1 MTITV
6 SGKRHPFPRPD
17 LAGIQRHREVITQ
30 CAGGQG
36 VGLLRTQLLTVL
48 DRVHRVEAA
57 VIRMLDGVRV
67 NLEDVDIEAY
77 QVVVQ
82 ALGREGR
89 TLTENLALVSY
100 QEQTVNDFLGRMQSA
115 QGYLDAL
122 NDCIESLATAEIAD
136 TQEAIG
142 HAEALLAG
150 AGLLGNESHRRS
162 LEYLLEDLKGAARA
176 SDALR
181 GYVDAVKALK
191 SPVEFFCQNV
201 QASGQTGLQPAEEFQ
216 RHAMDLVEYLRAV
229 RREWRS

>member
-1 MTITV
+1 
-6 SGKRHPFPRPD
+6 
-17 LAGIQRHREVITQ
+17 
-30 CAGGQG
+30 
-36 VGLLRTQLLTVL
+36 
-48 DRVHRVEAA
+48 
-57 VIRMLDGVRV
+57 MLDGVRV

-89 TLTENLALVSY
+89 TLTENLAFVSY
-100 QEQTVNDFLGRMQSA
+100 QEQTVNDFLGRMRSA

-122 NDCIESLATAEIAD
+122 NDCMESLATAEVAD
-136 TQEAIG
+136 TWEAVG
-142 HAEALLAG
+142 HAEALLAD

-176 SDALR
+176 TDALR

-191 SPVEFFCQNV
+191 SPVEFFCQSV
-201 QASGQTGLQPAEEFQ
+201 QVSGQTGLQPAEDFQ

-229 RREWRS
+229 RREWRN